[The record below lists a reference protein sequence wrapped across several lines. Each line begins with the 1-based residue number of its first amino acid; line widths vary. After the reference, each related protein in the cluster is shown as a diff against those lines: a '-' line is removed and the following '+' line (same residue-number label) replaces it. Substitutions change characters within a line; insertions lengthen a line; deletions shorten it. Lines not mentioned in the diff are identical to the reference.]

1 MSKRALLV
9 IDPQND
15 YFEDGLYPLWNTQ
28 AVLQNMLMAMT
39 QARAQGMP
47 IILVQ
52 HVAKTTAG
60 LAPFFNAGTQGVAIH
75 PEILA
80 AAPDAPIVVKQYAD
94 AFEQTDLAALLT
106 SLGVERLMLCGMMT
120 QNCVT
125 HTAISKA
132 AERYQV
138 SVLSEACT
146 TREQLLHLIALNA
159 IANRVPCI
167 TLAEAFAA

>member
-1 MSKRALLV
+1 MSKSALLV

-28 AVLQNMLMAMT
+28 EVLQNMLMAMT
-39 QARAQGMP
+39 QAKTKGMP
-47 IILVQ
+47 IIIVQ

-60 LAPFFNAGTQGVAIH
+60 QAPFFNAGTQGVAIH

-94 AFEQTDLAALLT
+94 AFEQTDLATVLA

-125 HTAISKA
+125 HTAISKS
-132 AERYQV
+132 AEQYQV
-138 SVLSEACT
+138 SILSEACT
-146 TREQLLHLIALNA
+146 TREEMLHLIALSA
-159 IANRVPCI
+159 IANRLPCI
-167 TLAEAFAA
+167 TLAEAFSA